1 MESEIAIVVAEHD
14 DLERVQDFLRPF
26 MDGKQLLARTSI
38 EMELMLKHAFIAI
51 SQGQVVGFAAVE
63 IYSKKMA
70 EIQCLAVSD
79 QCRRRGVGR
88 SLVNRCVERA
98 KQEKVCEVMAI
109 SSSEEM
115 FMACGFDYSL
125 PNQKRAFFI
134 QPDAKPSAEK

>member
-1 MESEIAIVVAEHD
+1 MEPEIELVVAGHD

-26 MDGKQLLARTSI
+26 MDGKQLLPRTSI

-51 SQGQVVGFAAVE
+51 IGSEMVGFAAVE

-98 KQEKVCEVMAI
+98 KEEKVLEVMAI
-109 SSSEEM
+109 SSSDEM

-134 QPDAKPSAEK
+134 QPEPNGEE